1 MSDEA
6 FFQGLCALCHLEP
19 LGEPR
24 RLLGGYSHRMM
35 ELNTRQGRFAVKLLN
50 PAVMRREDA
59 LANYHRAEALEARL
73 EADGLPILP
82 ALTVNGCKMQQVD
95 GQYAYL
101 FPYYEGRALKNDE
114 LTPAHSRA
122 IGQVLAQIHLV
133 DWREEAATPGEIS
146 IDWAWYVDALQKA
159 GETELHSALQ
169 AARPMLEEMQRRG
182 NEAQK
187 RLPPWKAICHGD
199 MDGKNVLWQ
208 EKDFRIID
216 LECLDFGN
224 PAVELGQLAQSWSG
238 MEAKNLRIPLLSAFL
253 QGYAEAGAPLP
264 EDWAAVYD
272 SNTVMLDWLAYSL
285 RRAMGIEG
293 APQEGELGH
302 SQCRYALD
310 YLAYLYRMRDEV
322 LQACRQLAAG
332 R

>member
-6 FFQGLCALCHLEP
+6 FFRGLCDLCHLEP

-59 LANYHRAEALEARL
+59 LANYRRAEALEAKL
-73 EADGLPILP
+73 EAAGLPILP
-82 ALTVNGCKMQQVD
+82 ALTVNGSKMQQVD

-101 FPYYEGRALKNDE
+101 FPYYEGRVLKDDE
-114 LTPAHSRA
+114 LTPAHCHA

-133 DWREEAATPGEIS
+133 DWREEAAAPEEIS
-146 IDWAWYVDALQKA
+146 IDWAWYMDALQKA
-159 GETELHSALQ
+159 GETELHSTLQ

-182 NEAQK
+182 NEARK

-199 MDGKNVLWQ
+199 MDIKNVLWQ
-208 EKDFRIID
+208 EQDFRIID

-224 PAVELGQLAQSWSG
+224 PAAELGQLALSWSG
-238 MEAKNLRIPLLSAFL
+238 MEAKNLRIPLLNAFL

-285 RRAMGIEG
+285 RRALGIDG
-293 APQEGELGH
+293 APDEGELGR
-302 SQCRYALD
+302 SQCRSTLD
-310 YLAYLYRMRDEV
+310 YLAYQHQMRDEV